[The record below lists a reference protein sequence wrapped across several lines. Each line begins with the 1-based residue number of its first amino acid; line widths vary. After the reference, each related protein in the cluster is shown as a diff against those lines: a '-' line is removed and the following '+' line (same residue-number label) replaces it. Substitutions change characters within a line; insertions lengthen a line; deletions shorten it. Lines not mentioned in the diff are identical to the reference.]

1 MENKEEKE
9 EKKEKKIPYEP
20 PKAVRLGDTKEGHG
34 DCGPG
39 SSDSGNCVAGFLAAA
54 VCETGAAA
62 SS

>member
-1 MENKEEKE
+1 MENKKD

-39 SSDSGNCVAGFLAAA
+39 SSDSGNCVAG
-54 VCETGAAA
+54 VGAAA
-62 SS
+62 ACVAGLATVG